1 MFVFNTTF
9 VIEGAMVDVW
19 DQWMSVNYFPLI
31 KEIVPGAVV
40 KSFEVMVAKQGG
52 ERNFSVQWSVATPD
66 ELSTINRQS
75 NTLLKLL
82 TQEYGERCLS
92 FSTILQEYKYKG

>member
-9 VIEGAMVDVW
+9 VIEDALVEVW
-19 DQWMSVNYFPLI
+19 NQWMSVNYFPII

-40 KSFEVMVAKQGG
+40 KSFEVMISQPGG
-52 ERNFSVQWSVATPD
+52 ERNFSVQWSVVTPD

-75 NTLLKLL
+75 TTLLRLL
-82 TQEYGERCLS
+82 SQEYGERCLS
-92 FSTILQEYKYKG
+92 FSTILKEFKHK

>member
-40 KSFEVMVAKQGG
+40 DQPFHFFQYIG
-52 ERNFSVQWSVATPD
+52 
-66 ELSTINRQS
+66 
-75 NTLLKLL
+75 
-82 TQEYGERCLS
+82 
-92 FSTILQEYKYKG
+92 